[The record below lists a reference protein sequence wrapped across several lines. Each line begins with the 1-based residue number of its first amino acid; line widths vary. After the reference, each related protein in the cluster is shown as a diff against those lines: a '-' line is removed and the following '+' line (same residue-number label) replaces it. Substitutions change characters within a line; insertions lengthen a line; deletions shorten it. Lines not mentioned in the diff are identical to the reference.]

1 MNTIAPSM
9 SRKAF
14 PKGTTG
20 TRQARDQ
27 IARSLAEDPRWNLLK
42 AIDRRHMR
50 ALVAWHDP
58 LTGYLQYRTRA
69 INLTKLLD
77 VTEETLRTSRWRL
90 IDVGLIVSYVP
101 GNGHI
106 ASTYCIARSWVE
118 AEAAVMLRGQPDAPH
133 FPELVDRTPS
143 AVGNRAAPPAEDE
156 GQAPEETPEE
166 REEAQERYER
176 ARRRRGV
183 TGPVPPELPSSRE
196 MDLLREIEERRADP
210 DRLTEIND
218 RGGAAARAAIR
229 RVPSASGA
237 A

>member
-1 MNTIAPSM
+1 MNTMAPSM
-9 SRKAF
+9 SRKGF
-14 PKGTTG
+14 TKETSGTERLRKQTV
-20 TRQARDQ
+20 DM
-27 IARSLAEDPRWNLLK
+27 LAEDPRWMLLK

-50 ALVAWHDP
+50 TLVAWHDP
-58 LTGYLQYRTRA
+58 LTGYLMHRTRA
-69 INLTKLLD
+69 LNLTKILD

-90 IDVGLIVSYVP
+90 IDAGLIISYVP
-101 GNGHI
+101 GNGHR
-106 ASTYCIARSWVE
+106 ASDYCIARSWAE
-118 AEAAVMLRGQPDAPH
+118 AETAAALRQLPDAPH

-143 AVGNRAAPPAEDE
+143 AVDARPAPPAEADE
-156 GQAPEETPEE
+156 GQAEETPEE

-183 TGPVPPELPSSRE
+183 KGAVPPELPSSRE
-196 MDLLREIEERRADP
+196 MAELREIEERKADP
-210 DRLTEIND
+210 DRLTEINR